1 MKSDGRFTNLGKFLY
16 KNNLKVLDK
25 SVDKNQ
31 NIIFIGGGGIG
42 DEFIFSR
49 FGKKL
54 RELGYKSTYIS
65 LNNLS
70 HVIQTSNYFDE
81 YYNLESNKLNGF
93 YDYDTQ
99 YNQKLISKFKY
110 FISPWTSYL
119 KYESN
124 AIFNFQKDSVW
135 QKSYIK
141 TQLNFDD
148 KWKNI
153 IQTDKIKIGIKFSG
167 TPSLEN
173 EYKRAIP
180 FEKIYEL
187 FNTEQ
192 YQLYSFQKD
201 ECVEIVKEYKDVIDL
216 SDKLNDWNDTLSA
229 LNQMDFVVSSCTS
242 VGHASAT
249 LNKNTFILIP
259 NNKYTYRLWDDCNEN
274 NEKSQWYSE
283 KVRILKQ
290 KSENDWS
297 YPIERLK
304 TLMNLTVTNKKLNYG
319 YS

>member
-1 MKSDGRFTNLGKFLY
+1 MKSDGRFTNLRKFLN
-16 KNNLKVLDK
+16 KNNLKIFDEN
-25 SVDKNQ
+25 VDKNQ
-31 NIIFIGGGGIG
+31 NIIFIGEGGIG

-70 HVIQTSNYFDE
+70 HVIKTSNYFDKC
-81 YYNLESNKLNGF
+81 YNFETNKSKSF
-93 YDYDTQ
+93 YDYNTE
-99 YNQKLISKFKY
+99 YNQKIIKQFKY

-124 AIFNFQKDSVW
+124 TIFNFQKDCIW
-135 QKSYIK
+135 EKLYIK
-141 TQLNFDD
+141 TQSNFDD
-148 KWKNI
+148 KWKKI
-153 IQTDKIKIGIKFSG
+153 IQTNKIRIGIKFSG

-187 FNTEQ
+187 FDPDK

-201 ECVEIVKEYKDVIDL
+201 ECVEIVKEYEDVIDL
-216 SDKLNDWNDTLSA
+216 SDKFNDWNDTLSA
-229 LNQMDFVVSSCTS
+229 LNQMDFVISSCTS
-242 VGHASAT
+242 VGHAAAT

-259 NNKYTYRLWDDCNEN
+259 NNKYTYRLWHDCNEN

-304 TLMNLTVTNKKLNYG
+304 TLMNLTVTNKKLNYD